1 MLYQLSYPPKAMFF
15 ITAPPEE
22 INNFFAKRDFLLI
35 ET

>member
-1 MLYQLSYPPKAMFF
+1 MFF